1 MITHARIIRLSSVRR
16 PCDTSVTD
24 ELFAG
29 ATAVFACFAT
39 NQQYWSYDGSMDLID
54 AEESGALVID
64 VRSFG
69 PERFS
74 SRELSR
80 LEFGARLLDLA
91 DDHMLPILDRCKFV
105 AIFADMIDEF
115 FQVRVVS
122 LEDKVA
128 AGVQT
133 PSIDGVRPRQ
143 QLESIRERVL
153 ALVERQDR
161 LVLDVLLPELAQK
174 GIAIV
179 AFSSLGTEDHDR
191 MTKYFDENVYP
202 VLTPLA
208 VDPGHPFPMISNLS
222 LNIAVYVRD
231 DVTGEER
238 SARVKVP
245 NSLPRFLQANE
256 NQWCLLE
263 DLITSNLSRL
273 FSGMTVGRADLFR
286 VTRNADLTLKE
297 DEADDLLVALEVELR
312 RRRFGE
318 ALRVEIQSG
327 MSPVFLEL
335 LGDQL
340 EIDRS
345 NVYVTDAPLGLH
357 DLWTLYAID
366 RPDLKGE
373 GWSPITPRRL
383 HDGEHVGD
391 IFAAIREDDILLHH
405 PYESFTDSVEMFIA
419 QAAADPKVVGIKMT
433 LYRTSGDSPIVA
445 SLIHAAEQ
453 GKQVAA
459 LVELKARFDEAANI
473 EWAKAL
479 EDVGVHVVY
488 GIVGLKTHSKTALVL
503 RSEGATTARYVHIA
517 TGNYN
522 GKTARTYEDFGLLT
536 SDPAITDDVGE
547 LFNFLTGFS
556 RIGEYKKIMVSPLST
571 RTRVIELINLQ
582 RDRGRSGRIAIKV
595 NGLTDPM
602 IIDAL
607 YEASSA
613 GVEIRLEVRTLCS
626 LRPGVAGLSENITV
640 LSLVGEFLEHS
651 RIMIFGTPGDPEFS
665 IWLGSADLME
675 RNLDRRVEV
684 QVPIENR
691 MLQQELLEAFE
702 VTWRDDLF
710 TWVLGTDRRWRRLQ
724 ADNDFSA
731 QSEFKRLALLRSRA
745 LA

>member
-1 MITHARIIRLSSVRR
+1 LS
-16 PCDTSVTD
+16 
-24 ELFAG
+24 
-29 ATAVFACFAT
+29 
-39 NQQYWSYDGSMDLID
+39 
-54 AEESGALVID
+54 ID
-64 VRSFG
+64 VTSFG

-91 DDHMLPILDRCKFV
+91 DDHQLPILERCKFV
-105 AIFADMIDEF
+105 AIFADMVDEF

-122 LEDKVA
+122 LGDKVA

-133 PSIDGVRPRQ
+133 PSVDGVRPRQ
-143 QLESIRERVL
+143 QLAAIRERVL
-153 ALVERQDR
+153 SLVERQDR
-161 LVLDVLLPELAQK
+161 LMLDSLLPELAQS

-179 AFSSLGTEDHDR
+179 RFSELDDVEQEHL
-191 MTKYFDENVYP
+191 TKYFDENVYP

-222 LNIAVYVRD
+222 LNIAVIVRD
-231 DVTGEER
+231 EISGEER

-245 NSLPRFLQANE
+245 NSLPRFLQAGA

-263 DLITSNLSRL
+263 DLIMANLGRL
-273 FSGMTVGRADLFR
+273 FAGMTIGRADLFR
-286 VTRNADLTLKE
+286 VTRNADLSLDE

-327 MSPVFLEL
+327 MSAEFLDL
-335 LGDQL
+335 LVDQL
-340 EIDRS
+340 ELDPS

-373 GWSPITPRRL
+373 GWSPVTPRRL
-383 HDGEHVGD
+383 LDGDHVGD
-391 IFAAIREDDILLHH
+391 IFAAIREGDILLHH

-419 QAAADPKVVGIKMT
+419 QAAADPKVVGIKQT

-445 SLIHAAEQ
+445 SLIQAAER
-453 GKQVAA
+453 GKQVVA
-459 LVELKARFDEAANI
+459 LVELNARFDEAANI

-479 EDVGVHVVY
+479 EDAGVHVVY

-503 RSEGATTARYVHIA
+503 RSEGDTTARYVHIA

-522 GKTARTYEDFGLLT
+522 GKTARTYEDFGLFT
-536 SDPAITDDVGE
+536 CDPAITDDVGE
-547 LFNFLTGFS
+547 LFNYLTGFA
-556 RIGEYKKIMVSPLST
+556 RIGHYKKIIVSPMAT
-571 RTRVIELINLQ
+571 RTRVIELIDAQ
-582 RDRGRSGRIAIKV
+582 RARGDQGKIAMKV
-595 NGLTDPM
+595 NGLTDPA

-607 YEASSA
+607 YEASAA
-613 GVEIRLEVRTLCS
+613 GVEIRLEVRTLCC
-626 LRPGVAGLSENITV
+626 LRPGVAGLSEHITV
-640 LSLVGEFLEHS
+640 HSLVGEFLEHS
-651 RIMIFGTPGDPEFS
+651 RILVFGRPGEADFS
-665 IWLGSADLME
+665 IYLGSTDLME

-684 QVPIENR
+684 MVPIEDES
-691 MLQQELLEAFE
+691 LQRELLEDFE
-702 VTWRDDLF
+702 ITWRDDLF

-724 ADNDFSA
+724 PVNNFSA
-731 QSEFKRLALLRSRA
+731 QREFKRRVKDRSPALS
-745 LA
+745 

>member
-1 MITHARIIRLSSVRR
+1 
-16 PCDTSVTD
+16 
-24 ELFAG
+24 
-29 ATAVFACFAT
+29 
-39 NQQYWSYDGSMDLID
+39 MDLMD

-133 PSIDGVRPRQ
+133 ASIDGVRPRQ

-161 LVLDVLLPELAQK
+161 LMLDVLLPELAQS

-179 AFSSLGTEDHDR
+179 PFSSLNSDDHDR

-263 DLITSNLSRL
+263 DLITSNLGRL

-286 VTRNADLTLKE
+286 VTRNADLTLEE

-327 MSPVFLEL
+327 MSPEFLDL
-335 LGDQL
+335 LVDQL
-340 EIDRS
+340 ELERS

-357 DLWTLYAID
+357 DLWSLNAID

-383 HDGEHVGD
+383 LDGEHVGN

-419 QAAADPKVVGIKMT
+419 QAASDPKVVGIKMT

-479 EDVGVHVVY
+479 EDAGVHVVY

-503 RSEGATTARYVHIA
+503 RSEGDTTARYVHIA

-536 SDPAITDDVGE
+536 SDQAITEDVGE
-547 LFNFLTGFS
+547 LFNFLTGFA
-556 RIGEYKKIMVSPLST
+556 RIGKYKKIMVSPLST

-582 RDRGRSGRIAIKV
+582 RDRGQSGRIAMKV
-595 NGLTDPM
+595 NGLTDPT

-613 GVEIRLEVRTLCS
+613 GVEIRLEVRTLCC

-640 LSLVGEFLEHS
+640 HSLVGEFLEHS
-651 RIMIFGTPGDPEFS
+651 RILIFGTPGDPGFS

-691 MLQQELLEAFE
+691 TLQQELLDAFE

-724 ADNDFSA
+724 PVNNFSA
-731 QSEFKRLALLRSRA
+731 QSEFKRLAMLRSRA
-745 LA
+745 PV

>member
-1 MITHARIIRLSSVRR
+1 
-16 PCDTSVTD
+16 
-24 ELFAG
+24 
-29 ATAVFACFAT
+29 
-39 NQQYWSYDGSMDLID
+39 MDLMD

-133 PSIDGVRPRQ
+133 ASIDGVRPRQ

-161 LVLDVLLPELAQK
+161 LVLDVLLPELAQN

-179 AFSSLGTEDHDR
+179 PFSSLSAEDHDR

-256 NQWCLLE
+256 NQWCMLE
-263 DLITSNLSRL
+263 DLITSNLGRL

-286 VTRNADLTLKE
+286 VTRNADLTLEE

-327 MSPVFLEL
+327 MSPEFLDL
-335 LGDQL
+335 LVDQL
-340 EIDRS
+340 ELDRS

-383 HDGEHVGD
+383 LDGEHVGD

-419 QAAADPKVVGIKMT
+419 QAATDPKVVGIKMT

-503 RSEGATTARYVHIA
+503 RSEGDTTARYVHIA

-556 RIGEYKKIMVSPLST
+556 RIGQYKKIMVSPLST
-571 RTRVIELINLQ
+571 RTRVIELINRQ
-582 RDRGRSGRIAIKV
+582 RDRGSVGRISMKV
-595 NGLTDPM
+595 NGLTDPT

-640 LSLVGEFLEHS
+640 HSLVGEFLEHS
-651 RIMIFGTPGDPEFS
+651 RIFIFGTPGEPEFS

-691 MLQQELLEAFE
+691 TLQQELLEAFE
-702 VTWRDDLF
+702 VTWRDDLY

-724 ADNDFSA
+724 SVNNFSA

>member
-1 MITHARIIRLSSVRR
+1 
-16 PCDTSVTD
+16 
-24 ELFAG
+24 
-29 ATAVFACFAT
+29 
-39 NQQYWSYDGSMDLID
+39 MDLMD

-133 PSIDGVRPRQ
+133 ASIDGVRPRQ

-161 LVLDVLLPELAQK
+161 LVLDVLLPELAQS

-179 AFSSLGTEDHDR
+179 PFSSLSGDDHDR

-256 NQWCLLE
+256 TQWCLLE
-263 DLITSNLSRL
+263 DLITSNLGRL

-286 VTRNADLTLKE
+286 VTRNADLTLEE

-327 MSPVFLEL
+327 MSPEFLDL
-335 LGDQL
+335 LVDQL
-340 EIDRS
+340 ELERS
-345 NVYVTDAPLGLH
+345 NVYITDAPLGLH
-357 DLWTLYAID
+357 DLWSLNAID

-383 HDGEHVGD
+383 LDGEHVGD

-405 PYESFTDSVEMFIA
+405 PYESFTDSVEMFVA
-419 QAAADPKVVGIKMT
+419 QAASDPKVVGIKMT

-479 EDVGVHVVY
+479 EDAGVHVVY

-503 RSEGATTARYVHIA
+503 RSEGDTTARYVHIA

-536 SDPAITDDVGE
+536 CDPAITDDVGE

-556 RIGEYKKIMVSPLST
+556 RIGKYKKIMVSPLST
-571 RTRVIELINLQ
+571 RTRVIELIKLQ
-582 RDRGRSGRIAIKV
+582 RERGRAGRIAVKV
-595 NGLTDPM
+595 NGLTDPT

-640 LSLVGEFLEHS
+640 HSLVGEFLEHS
-651 RIMIFGTPGDPEFS
+651 RILIFGTPGEPEFS

-691 MLQQELLEAFE
+691 TLQQELLEAFE

-724 ADNDFSA
+724 PVNNFSA
-731 QSEFKRLALLRSRA
+731 QSEFKRLAMLRSRA